1 MDKQSYKNTSL
12 WLGISIGVLSLLYLF
27 VTMGKA
33 EWTIYIASTAGVI
46 LSLTLLIQA
55 HILTYIRTKS
65 YMHIGFGD
73 FVVIGTTLFAVV
85 IFMNSLLLIQQIGN
99 IVPTYLFNF
108 TKSVGIIGAVGG
120 IALGLLNAIYPRL
133 AR

>member
-33 EWTIYIASTAGVI
+33 EWTIYIASISGII
-46 LSLTLLIQA
+46 LSGTLLVQA
-55 HILTYIRTKS
+55 HLLAWIRTKS

-108 TKSVGIIGAVGG
+108 TKSVGITGAVGG
-120 IALGLLNAIYPRL
+120 IILGIINASYPRL
-133 AR
+133 AK